1 MEAQHLAIDGSV
13 VSIRSA
19 AELRPGPVT
28 GTGWAM
34 VPSLMRAHPFTTYPA
49 GHSRTMEKAVRE
61 NFPDVE
67 LEEEQEL
74 SLKGGTLRVGRVTLP
89 RDGGPH
95 RFAIAA
101 WEGRHGCLTT
111 TLPGDR
117 GGGLPEVFDSLEFRD
132 EPRGLVIESPVVTV
146 PRPPQLMQ
154 EVDGLGL
161 LAIRPAISSE
171 LEVLPRAEGRRT
183 RHGELFRMRAD
194 SRAMLLLGRNAT
206 VRIQPR
212 EAADEEE
219 LSEAIEGLDV
229 EWAPR
234 ASRRPPR

>member
-13 VSIRSA
+13 VTIRSE

-28 GTGWAM
+28 GTGWAT

-49 GHSRTMEKAVRE
+49 GHSRTMEQAVRE

-67 LEEEQEL
+67 LEEEEEL
-74 SLKGGTLRVGRVTLP
+74 DLKGGTLHVGRVAVP

-117 GGGLPEVFDSLEFRD
+117 GRELAEVFDSLQFRD
-132 EPRGLVIESPVVTV
+132 QPRGLAIDSPVVTV

-154 EVDGLGL
+154 EVAGLGL
-161 LAIRPAISSE
+161 LAIRPAIGSE

-194 SRAMLLLGRNAT
+194 GRAMLLLGRNAT

-212 EAADEEE
+212 EDAADEE
-219 LSEAIEGLDV
+219 LAEAIEGLDV
-229 EWAPR
+229 EWVPR

>member
-1 MEAQHLAIDGSV
+1 MEAQYLAIDGSV
-13 VSIRSA
+13 VTVQSEA
-19 AELRPGPVT
+19 DLRPGPVT
-28 GTGWAM
+28 GTAWAM

-49 GHSRTMEKAVRE
+49 GHSRTMEDAVRK

-111 TLPGDR
+111 TLPDER
-117 GGGLPEVFDSLEFRD
+117 GRRMAEVFDSLQFSD
-132 EPRGLVIESPVVTV
+132 QPRGLAIDSPVITT

-154 EVDGLGL
+154 EIAGLGL

-183 RHGELFRMRAD
+183 RHGELFRVRAD
-194 SRAMLLLGRNAT
+194 NRAMLLLGRNAT
-206 VRIQPR
+206 VRIQPH
-212 EAADEEE
+212 EAADEKE

-234 ASRRPPR
+234 ARRRPER